1 MILHPRIA
9 HSDQIGTAAGRGR
22 PQAGERTPAAKAAL
36 VKAALLVKRNTDEPM
51 PEEPLTSNEMPPDP
65 MRAWA
70 EGCEY
75 CLTTEE
81 PPDGLAGRLSELFDP
96 SVRLDF
102 SERIFNPSVYEGHE
116 GVRQWR
122 AELAEVWESFR
133 ADPQKLYTGEDVFV
147 VFVAEVSKGRL
158 RGTEA
163 TRETALLCRTRG
175 SRIVELRSF
184 VDRTL
189 ALREAGLEH
198 AVATAA

>member
-1 MILHPRIA
+1 M
-9 HSDQIGTAAGRGR
+9 
-22 PQAGERTPAAKAAL
+22 
-36 VKAALLVKRNTDEPM
+36 KAALLVKRNTDEPVS
-51 PEEPLTSNEMPPDP
+51 EEPQISNETPPDP
-65 MRAWA
+65 VRALA
-70 EGCEY
+70 EGWGY
-75 CLTTEE
+75 CLTTQE
-81 PPDGLAGRLSELFDP
+81 PSEGLAGRLPELFDP

-122 AELAEVWESFR
+122 TELAEVWESFR
-133 ADPQKLYTGEDVFV
+133 AEPRELYAGEDVFV

-163 TRETALLCRTRG
+163 TRETALMCRTRG
-175 SRIVELRSF
+175 NRIVELRSF

>member
-1 MILHPRIA
+1 M
-9 HSDQIGTAAGRGR
+9 S
-22 PQAGERTPAAKAAL
+22 
-36 VKAALLVKRNTDEPM
+36 DEPAI
-51 PEEPLTSNEMPPDP
+51 EDQTPPDP
-65 MRAWA
+65 MRALA

-75 CLTTEE
+75 CLTTAE
-81 PPDGLAGRLSELFDP
+81 PPEGFAGRLPELFDP

-102 SERIFNPSVYEGHE
+102 SERIFNPSIYEGHE

-122 AELAEVWESFR
+122 TELAEVWESFQ
-133 ADPQKLYTGEDVFV
+133 ADPQELYTGEDVFV

-158 RGTEA
+158 KGTEA
-163 TRETALLCRTRG
+163 TRETALLCRIRG

-198 AVATAA
+198 AVATAS

>member
-1 MILHPRIA
+1 M
-9 HSDQIGTAAGRGR
+9 
-22 PQAGERTPAAKAAL
+22 
-36 VKAALLVKRNTDEPM
+36 KAALLVKRNTDEPVS
-51 PEEPLTSNEMPPDP
+51 EEPLISNETPPDP
-65 MRAWA
+65 VRALA
-70 EGCEY
+70 EGSSY
-75 CLTTEE
+75 CLTTEQ
-81 PPDGLAGRLSELFDP
+81 PPDGLAGRLPELFDP

-116 GVRQWR
+116 GVRRWR
-122 AELAEVWESFR
+122 TELAEVWESFR
-133 ADPQKLYTGEDVFV
+133 ADPQELYRGDDVFV
-147 VFVAEVSKGRL
+147 MFVAEVSKGRL

-175 SRIVELRSF
+175 NRIVELRSF

>member
-1 MILHPRIA
+1 M
-9 HSDQIGTAAGRGR
+9 
-22 PQAGERTPAAKAAL
+22 
-36 VKAALLVKRNTDEPM
+36 KAALLVKRNTDEPM
-51 PEEPLTSNEMPPDP
+51 SDEPVTSNETPADP
-65 MRAWA
+65 MRALA

-81 PPDGLAGRLSELFDP
+81 PPEGLAGRLPEVFDP

-116 GVRQWR
+116 GVRRWR
-122 AELAEVWESFR
+122 TELAEVWESFR
-133 ADPQKLYTGEDVFV
+133 VDPQELFKGEDVFV
-147 VFVAEVSKGRL
+147 VFLAEVTRGRL
-158 RGTEA
+158 KGIEA
-163 TRETALLCRTRG
+163 TRDTALLCRTRG
-175 SRIVELRSF
+175 NRIVELRSF